1 MANLKIG
8 FRWFGQKNDPI
19 SLAEIRQIPQTKQVE
34 NVGLKLEVIESV
46 NRHDDIKIGLP
57 SRDQYIVNYIQ
68 TIKNLSKVGIK
79 VICYNFMPVFD

>member
-1 MANLKIG
+1 M
-8 FRWFGQKNDPI
+8 
-19 SLAEIRQIPQTKQVE
+19 
-34 NVGLKLEVIESV
+34 GLKLEVIESV